1 MQPTRDRI
9 RLGTLGVVAAVLAVA
24 ATAFPAGAQSTSA
37 RLDDARQQAGRVK
50 KDIEHIAR
58 AYAAQTT
65 ALNQTE
71 TRMIR
76 TRSDITR
83 AEAQK
88 ISLEGQLRK
97 RVRAA
102 YQMGGL
108 GFFQVL
114 LDAKSFQEFS
124 TRFMALQRQSLS
136 DEGIILQLRRKRAE
150 LQAKQRQLQVE
161 RAVAANQAAQLQ
173 DQGRRLTITY
183 GEAND
188 LVAQLEG
195 RLKSEEIAKLFRV
208 GGPGGA
214 GMRIPLDACP
224 VLGPHFVNNDFGAP
238 RGGGT
243 RRHQGNDIMAPMGTP
258 IVAPLTGT
266 IALLQ
271 SGGLGGL
278 AIFETGV
285 GNVEFYFAHESEI
298 TARQGDTVKA
308 GQEIG
313 RVGDTGDATGGPPH
327 LHFEIHPGWGSAID
341 PYASLSAVC

>member
-1 MQPTRDRI
+1 MHTKI
-9 RLGTLGVVAAVLAVA
+9 RLGTLGVVAAALAVT
-24 ATAFPAGAQSTSA
+24 ATAFPAGAQSTSSQ
-37 RLDDARQQAGRVK
+37 LDSARQQASRVK
-50 KDIEHIAR
+50 SNIERIAR
-58 AYAAQTT
+58 TYADMTT
-65 ALNQTE
+65 SLNQTE

-76 TRSDITR
+76 TRSEIAR

-88 ISLEGQLRK
+88 MSLEGQLRK

-136 DEGIILQLRRKRAE
+136 DEGLILQLRRKRAE
-150 LQAKQRQLQVE
+150 LQSKQRQLLVE
-161 RAVAANQAAQLQ
+161 KAVETNQAASLREHARQLT
-173 DQGRRLTITY
+173 LTY
-183 GEAND
+183 AEASD
-188 LVAQLEG
+188 LVARLEG
-195 RLKSEEIAKLFRV
+195 RMRAEEIARLFRV
-208 GGPGGA
+208 GGPGGS

-258 IVAPLTGT
+258 IVAPLSGT

-298 TARQGDTVKA
+298 EVHQGQAVKA
-308 GQEIG
+308 GEEIG
-313 RVGDTGDATGGPPH
+313 RVGDTGDAKGGPPH
-327 LHFEIHPGWGSAID
+327 LHFEIHPGWGAAID
-341 PYASLSAVC
+341 PHASLAAVC